1 MKDDFYA
8 AVNKEWLDSSQIP
21 AGEARN
27 TTFTELR
34 DENDKRISDILNTLS
49 QKDWPQGS
57 KEQKL
62 VDFYQSALD
71 LDSRNEQGIEPVRK
85 YLQAYEEADSLKQ
98 LIQTDININRE
109 TGNGQ
114 LLFYYLYQDPQDSSS
129 YIMYHQAL
137 RLPGIRIFI
146 HPRTKGMPV

>member
-1 MKDDFYA
+1 MIFYA

-27 TTFTELR
+27 NTFFQLR
-34 DENDKRISDILNTLS
+34 DENGKRISDILNTLS

-71 LDSRNEQGIEPVRK
+71 MDNRNEQGIEPVRK
-85 YLQAYEEADSLKQ
+85 YLQAYEVADSLEQ

-114 LLFYYLYQDPQDSSS
+114 LLTYYLGRISRDSS
-129 YIMYHQAL
+129 IIFMYHWAL
-137 RLPGIRIFI
+137 TPNLG
-146 HPRTKGMPV
+146 